1 MPLDQ
6 HMKRREFIALV
17 GGAAAVA
24 SRPFPAFAQ
33 TSSKRPL
40 IAVQLGGSKTE
51 TDRFFV
57 GFFEGMRELGKA
69 TITGWKFATATAM

>member
-1 MPLDQ
+1 
-6 HMKRREFIALV
+6 MKRREFIALV

-69 TITGWKFATATAM
+69 TITGWKFATARAM